1 MFLLFINQFLR
12 IIIIKSNIEKKNK
25 NKVQHPTK
33 FLTFLSFIIKKNGED
48 IVFWIYICIYSETH
62 TILHPYRVGFS
73 YEEFREGF
81 ILSHCFYFIHIDCI
95 LSPMTHNIFNS
106 NFTFH
111 SVFSPYMEI
120 NQYSIRNALNLWE
133 WGHPTHPIYIPS
145 THLFNEM
152 SSNSPFSFSTPR
164 K

>member
-81 ILSHCFYFIHIDCI
+81 ILSHCFYFIHIDW
-95 LSPMTHNIFNS
+95 LH
-106 NFTFH
+106 
-111 SVFSPYMEI
+111 
-120 NQYSIRNALNLWE
+120 
-133 WGHPTHPIYIPS
+133 
-145 THLFNEM
+145 
-152 SSNSPFSFSTPR
+152 SFSYDT
-164 K
+164 